1 MTDYTDIRHRL
12 HEHPQT
18 AGNEQFAHDTII
30 RHLQQLHPDKVYTN
44 VGGYGVIAV
53 WGKDLQK
60 PTVAFRADTDA
71 LPIGHRCGHDGHTTI
86 LLRLAELIDSEELRM
101 KNEESA
107 TAAIDSSFFT
117 LHSSFNYLLL
127 WQPAEET
134 GTGSRAILDSG
145 ILQQYDIRAIYG
157 LHNLPG
163 YPLGTVVLCPRT
175 FAAASTGVV
184 YHLDGRETHAS
195 TPELGLNPGLAVAEI
210 VQRFASFNNS
220 KGEFR
225 QSTLICVHVGQPAF
239 GTSAGHGEVMFTL
252 RAFTNDE
259 MERLIHDA
267 NSAVDEIAARHKLTV
282 SRTLV
287 EPFRATEN
295 NGDCVEAIEKAAED
309 VPLRV
314 RYQMEPFRWSEDFA
328 EYLLEFRGAM
338 FGIGSGEWQPE
349 LHHPSYD
356 FPDALIESA
365 AQLFFR
371 LAVGYNQ

>member
-30 RHLQQLHPDKVYTN
+30 RHLQQLHPDKVYAN

-53 WGKDLQK
+53 WGKDPQK

-101 KNEESA
+101 KNDESA
-107 TAAIDSSFFT
+107 TAAVDSSFFT

-134 GTGSRAILDSG
+134 GTGSRAVLDSG
-145 ILQQYDIRAIYG
+145 ILQQYNIVRFYG
-157 LHNLPG
+157 LHNIPG

-195 TPELGLNPGLAVAEI
+195 TPKLGVNPGLAVAEI

-252 RAFTNDE
+252 RAFTNDA
-259 MERLIHDA
+259 MEQLLADA

-338 FGIGSGEWQPE
+338 FGIGSGEHQPE

-356 FPDALIESA
+356 FPDALIEPA

>member
-1 MTDYTDIRHRL
+1 MIDYKGIRHQL

-53 WGKDLQK
+53 WGKDPQA

-86 LLRLAELIDSEELRM
+86 LLRLAELVDSGEYVVDGAWGQALPTTHPQPTH
-101 KNEESA
+101 N
-107 TAAIDSSFFT
+107 I
-117 LHSSFNYLLL
+117 LLL

-145 ILQQYDIRAIYG
+145 ILQQYNICAIYG
-157 LHNLPG
+157 LHNIPG

-195 TPELGLNPGLAVAEI
+195 TPELGVNPGLAVAEI
-210 VQRFASFNNS
+210 MQRFASFNNS

-252 RAFTNDE
+252 RAFTNDA
-259 MERLIHDA
+259 MEQLLADA

-295 NGDCVEAIEKAAED
+295 NGDCVETIEKAAED

-328 EYLLEFRGAM
+328 EYLLELRGAM
-338 FGIGSGEWQPE
+338 FGIGSGEHQPE

-356 FPDALIESA
+356 FPDALIEPA
-365 AQLFFR
+365 AQLFYR